1 MAYQYKYI
9 LPDLNIRA
17 GKPTDPK
24 SGYID
29 LFQETLNNQFYNASN
44 WWTISEEATNGSEIF
59 EDVDVRITHVI
70 NSETG
75 LKLGDD
81 WKALLFKDVSHST
94 QLGKLYIFDS
104 NTWLTINTELV
115 KNLTGTC
122 TVRRCNNT
130 MRWID
135 EATGIFYQEPCCI
148 EYLVKEP
155 RDYLTS
161 GSPFATPGGFLHI
174 EMQLN
179 ERTNLI
185 RENQRFLF
193 GNPGHW
199 TCYKVIGTGL
209 GDFKNQVT
217 YDNNS
222 AQILSVDLIANFVN
236 DELDDITNGIADV
249 NTNLYTITLNKSTVA
264 GIPTNTIQLIPTIT
278 YNGKT
283 VSRTVT
289 WATSNAL
296 KATVTTG
303 GLVTL
308 VANGTC
314 NITATIDGNPATA
327 SCAIT
332 ISATPVLNSDI
343 RISPDTNYVLEGANR
358 TYAVYLYENDSIQAD
373 TFTITCNGHT
383 VPTANY
389 TFSQTDAN
397 HFKITNILR
406 DSSSYLTITCTV
418 TGIGGIS
425 ETFNI
430 FLRGGW

>member
-9 LPDLNIRA
+9 IPDLNIRA
-17 GKPTDPK
+17 AKTTDPK
-24 SGYID
+24 SGYVD

-44 WWTISEEATNGSEIF
+44 WWTITEETTNGTAVF
-59 EDVDVRITHVI
+59 EAVDVRIAHVI

-81 WKALLFKDVSHST
+81 WKTLLFKDVDHPT
-94 QLGKLYIFDS
+94 ELGKLYVFDD
-104 NTWLTINTELV
+104 NTWLTINTEFI

-122 TVRRCNNT
+122 TIRRCNNT
-130 MRWID
+130 MRWVD
-135 EATGIFYQEPCCI
+135 ETTGIFYEEPCAI
-148 EYLVKEP
+148 EYMVKEP

-174 EMQLN
+174 EMQFN

-193 GNPGHW
+193 GNSQHW

-209 GDFKNQVT
+209 NDFKNQVT
-217 YDNNS
+217 YDNDS
-222 AQILSVDLIANFVN
+222 AQILSLDLIANFVN
-236 DELDDITNGIADV
+236 DELDDIVNGIADV
-249 NTNLYTITLNKSTVA
+249 NTNLYTITLNKASAA

-283 VSRTVT
+283 VTRTVT
-289 WATSNAL
+289 WATSNAAI
-296 KATVTTG
+296 ATVSTS

-314 NITATIDGNPATA
+314 NITATIEGNPANDV
-327 SCAIT
+327 CPIT
-332 ISATPVLNSDI
+332 VSSTPVLNSDI
-343 RISPDTNYVLEGANR
+343 RLSPDTNYVLEGA
-358 TYAVYLYENDSIQAD
+358 TQAYTVYLYENDSVQID
-373 TFTITCNGHT
+373 TFTITCNRNS
-383 VPTANY
+383 VPAANF
-389 TFSQTDAN
+389 TFTQTTGN
-397 HFKITNILR
+397 QFTILNTLR

-418 TGIGGIS
+418 IGIGGIV

-430 FLRGGW
+430 YLKGGW